1 MNKKLISV
9 LVASGILFNT
19 STLVM
24 AAPLSSAT
32 NTTQASSISSSNLND
47 NKAKYQELDSK
58 IKSLSSN
65 IDNLNTE
72 IQQLNETLKQNAIDI
87 ENVKAEISTAQSN
100 INKLKEQ
107 IAKDQEVLGQRIRGL
122 YMLDSSQNALT
133 YLITS
138 KNFGEFLSRMNAVI
152 NIYSADKQL
161 INELNAKQEQ
171 LNSNL
176 TTLQNKENSLNQLN
190 NSTKSSIEE
199 LNTKE
204 NEYQNQIN
212 ELNEQKQQV
221 ASTIASNEEELISN
235 SISTINTSDS
245 ISQIQDAVNSLKQL
259 VTQLST
265 NSVITKANNAINEGE
280 NKIQSLSSQTSNS
293 STSSSNNTATES
305 NSTSVASSNSNSSSN
320 NNAENST
327 TSSSSSVGSYIAEYS
342 MVATA
347 YTGGGLTAMGLKPVR
362 NPDGISTIAVDP
374 NVIPLG
380 SKVYIPGYGYAIA
393 SDTGGAIKG
402 NKIDLYMNSENACLN
417 FGRQTVKLYLVAY
430 PGKW

>member
-32 NTTQASSISSSNLND
+32 NTTTTQASSISSSNLND

-100 INKLKEQ
+100 INTLKEQ

-138 KNFGEFLSRMNAVI
+138 KNFGEFLSRMNAVV

-190 NSTKSSIEE
+190 DSTKSSIEE
-199 LNTKE
+199 LNTKQS
-204 NEYQNQIN
+204 EYQNQIN

-245 ISQIQDAVNSLKQL
+245 ISQIHAVNSLKQL

-280 NKIQSLSSQTSNS
+280 NKIQSLSSQTSN

>member
-9 LVASGILFNT
+9 LVASGIFFNT

-24 AAPLSSAT
+24 AAPLSSST
-32 NTTQASSISSSNLND
+32 TTTTQSSSSTNSNLND

-58 IKSLSSN
+58 ITSLSSN
-65 IDNLNTE
+65 IDSLNGE

-87 ENVKAEISTAQSN
+87 ENVKTEISTAQGN
-100 INKLKEQ
+100 ISVLKDE
-107 IAKDQEVLGQRIRGL
+107 IAKDQGVLGQRIRGL

-133 YLITS
+133 YLVTS
-138 KNFGEFLSRMNAVI
+138 KNFGEFLSRMNALVS
-152 NIYSADKQL
+152 IYSADKQL
-161 INELNAKQEQ
+161 IDELNTKQQQ

-176 TTLQNKENSLNQLN
+176 TTLQDKESSLTQLN

-199 LNTKE
+199 LNTKQS
-204 NEYQNQIN
+204 EYQTQIN
-212 ELNEQKQQV
+212 ELNEQKEQV
-221 ASTIASNEEELISN
+221 ASTIAANEEELISN

-245 ISQIQDAVNSLKQL
+245 ASAIQNAVNSLKEI

-265 NSVITKANNAINEGE
+265 TSVITKANNAINEGE
-280 NKIQSLSSQTSNS
+280 SKIQSLSSNASNN
-293 STSSSNNTATES
+293 STSSKENVETNSNN
-305 NSTSVASSNSNSSSN
+305 ASS
-320 NNAENST
+320 ENST

-374 NVIPLG
+374 KVIPLG

-402 NKIDLYMNSENACLN
+402 DKIDLYMNSESACLN

-430 PGKW
+430 PGQW